1 MFSVTKLLT
10 KLMIHNFALAGSVLS
25 KNHGLATFVHERLE
39 WPLVDQTPEKS
50 GTEWS
55 CVDVVWYIR
64 SLTSTNLHRR
74 DSHQRPSRHSQSVC
88 WRLQP
93 PACQLGLQHS
103 ISWRWEPGL
112 LGDSQQPCV
121 AARPKGSSPFL
132 LSSMERRHQRGP
144 SLRKCRPWQPTAW
157 QTCSR
162 KFLAVT
168 TPTLPHNAT
177 EVPTTIRWNAGSL
190 ARMTGRVFA
199 FLHENPL
206 RACHLRTQEISKRQ
220 ESIPR
225 TLWEPVSFG
234 WTL

>member
-39 WPLVDQTPEKS
+39 WSLVDQTPEKS

-103 ISWRWEPGL
+103 ISWPWEPGL

-132 LSSMERRHQRGP
+132 LSSMERGHQPGP
-144 SLRKCRPWQPTAW
+144 GLRECRPGQPTAW
-157 QTCSR
+157 QTCAR
-162 KFLAVT
+162 KVHAVT
-168 TPTLPHNAT
+168 QHRPSLVMPPKLKVPAYSDPVKRWNFRKDDWKRFWFLTRKSVEWLPPPDTTNVGKAYQELPH
-177 EVPTTIRWNAGSL
+177 IL
-190 ARMTGRVFA
+190 AY
-199 FLHENPL
+199 
-206 RACHLRTQEISKRQ
+206 
-220 ESIPR
+220 
-225 TLWEPVSFG
+225 
-234 WTL
+234 